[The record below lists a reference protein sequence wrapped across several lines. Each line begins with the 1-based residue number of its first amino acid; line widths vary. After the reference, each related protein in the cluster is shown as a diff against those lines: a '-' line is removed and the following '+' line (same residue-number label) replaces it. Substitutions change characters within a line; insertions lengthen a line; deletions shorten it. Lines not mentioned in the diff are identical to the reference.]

1 MFDRTSD
8 LLEDDQRL
16 IPIQRGD
23 LVNKVSVNGSLAY
36 TNREFLSFGVQGT
49 VGKVHINENDR
60 VVAGQRIAELDTE
73 TIRNLERAVAQA
85 RVNLRDAEL
94 VLQSS
99 RTPYTASDL
108 DKARYEFTI
117 AETIKRAAQRN
128 VNGQIEDDLK
138 SVADAQSLVA
148 ELELALRLS
157 RNSLDSIKIS
167 HQHALSKAKSVLS
180 TREKDLQE
188 SEKVLEELY
197 PTENQ
202 LEELAYS
209 VSQAY
214 LNLDQALTELEEL
227 RNPSR
232 YLLEQKQNKRDS
244 TELTMMIAKESLEA
258 LRTPSQDQIIKTEGQ
273 ITDVKMAL
281 IEAKE
286 ELILVQNGPDEDS
299 LNTANADAEL
309 ARMALKESE
318 LDLELAQLNWN
329 NKLDESAKTLNES
342 IEGYESV
349 FKAWLGAS
357 LSTEDLFHSPVAILE
372 NWSLDLSK
380 TFDPGNRYFDLSA
393 LMLTSEISDLAET
406 PWDETVVYFWIN
418 FFPGKIVPVCDQG
431 DTTFQGFCVIQELE
445 SAWDSLVIAREAFAK
460 IEIESDKDISK
471 KLGSLTKSLESKN
484 AKEKA
489 FIDIQEPS
497 TSLEIEKARQK
508 IDLLTVNLEDAELAI
523 ALLLSPSG
531 NELNKLVNQYKLAD
545 INFQEAQADLD
556 TYISGPSNLESQN
569 AERKVTLMEANLA
582 VAVSELETAKQ
593 GPTVVDVKFA
603 NSQISL
609 AKNNLLLAKAD
620 LDHLQS
626 DVHDLEIDLAQKQ
639 YELAKVNLDIA
650 RIDLEDI
657 KKVTRRDEFSKES
670 DLKRLDLAIV
680 DLEIAKETLEQV
692 LKGPNDL
699 DIALRQADVSS
710 ALASLDVALQKL
722 ESAVIKAPFSG
733 MVTAVNIEDGQVI
746 NRGSQSV
753 EIVDTLVVQ
762 VDGTIDEIDVL
773 FINEGS
779 DASITM
785 DAMPGQ
791 ILSGTVIKMAP
802 QGVSQQG
809 VVTYPITVGVEVPS
823 TVELPEGLSAVVEVV
838 IREDLGVLLV
848 PVDAL
853 FGSFEKPQL
862 KVQSDGVIID
872 RDVIVGNSDD
882 FWIVIE
888 SGALEGELVL
898 LETRQA
904 STQRFGFGRSFNPA
918 RGGFTGGGFGSGG
931 RGNSQR
937 PR

>member
-36 TNREFLSFGVQGT
+36 TKREFLSFGVQGT

-60 VVAGQRIAELDTE
+60 VVAGQIIAELDTE

-108 DKARYEFTI
+108 DKARYEFAI

-167 HQHALSKAKSVLS
+167 HQYALSKAKSVLS

-214 LNLDQALTELEEL
+214 LNLDEALTELEEL

-258 LRTPSQDQIIKTEGQ
+258 SQTPSQDQIIKAEGQ

-357 LSTEDLFHSPVAILE
+357 LSTEDLFHSPVVILE

-406 PWDETVVYFWIN
+406 PWDETVVYSWIN

-431 DTTFQGFCVIQELE
+431 DTTFQGFCVIQELD

-508 IDLLTVNLEDAELAI
+508 IDLLTVNLEDAELAL

-545 INFQEAQADLD
+545 INFQ
-556 TYISGPSNLESQN
+556 
-569 AERKVTLMEANLA
+569 
-582 VAVSELETAKQ
+582 
-593 GPTVVDVKFA
+593 
-603 NSQISL
+603 
-609 AKNNLLLAKAD
+609 
-620 LDHLQS
+620 
-626 DVHDLEIDLAQKQ
+626 
-639 YELAKVNLDIA
+639 
-650 RIDLEDI
+650 
-657 KKVTRRDEFSKES
+657 
-670 DLKRLDLAIV
+670 
-680 DLEIAKETLEQV
+680 
-692 LKGPNDL
+692 
-699 DIALRQADVSS
+699 
-710 ALASLDVALQKL
+710 
-722 ESAVIKAPFSG
+722 
-733 MVTAVNIEDGQVI
+733 
-746 NRGSQSV
+746 
-753 EIVDTLVVQ
+753 
-762 VDGTIDEIDVL
+762 
-773 FINEGS
+773 
-779 DASITM
+779 
-785 DAMPGQ
+785 
-791 ILSGTVIKMAP
+791 
-802 QGVSQQG
+802 
-809 VVTYPITVGVEVPS
+809 
-823 TVELPEGLSAVVEVV
+823 
-838 IREDLGVLLV
+838 
-848 PVDAL
+848 
-853 FGSFEKPQL
+853 
-862 KVQSDGVIID
+862 
-872 RDVIVGNSDD
+872 
-882 FWIVIE
+882 
-888 SGALEGELVL
+888 
-898 LETRQA
+898 
-904 STQRFGFGRSFNPA
+904 
-918 RGGFTGGGFGSGG
+918 
-931 RGNSQR
+931 
-937 PR
+937 